1 MIGITNKMKKILLT
15 LLIICLSLVLKA
27 QIRVEIIDSLNQSYL
42 KLANET
48 NARLIPIN
56 IFEFEYS
63 YVLSDYKLF
72 EIRKY
77 LQISTG
83 AGQEFLFVISSSLLD
98 PESLK
103 DTSFDSFNIKTSEMI
118 NFSNLYNLTFQDS
131 ELVITKGQNKLHVI
145 SLNDFN
151 NVEYEIRAFFAGL

>member
-1 MIGITNKMKKILLT
+1 MKKILLT
-15 LLIICLSLVLKA
+15 LLIICTSLALRA

-42 KLANET
+42 KLANGT

-63 YVLSDYKLF
+63 YILFDYKLF

-83 AGQEFLFVISSSLLD
+83 AGQEFLYVISSSLLD

-103 DTSFDSFNIKTSEMI
+103 NTSFDSFNIKTSEII

-131 ELVITKGQNKLHVI
+131 ELVITKGQNKLYVI
-145 SLNDFN
+145 SLNDFDI
-151 NVEYEIRAFFAGL
+151 VEYEIRVFFVGL

>member
-1 MIGITNKMKKILLT
+1 MIGITNKMKKLLLT

>member
-1 MIGITNKMKKILLT
+1 MRKLFLT
-15 LLIICLSLVLKA
+15 LLIMCTSIVLRA

-83 AGQEFLFVISSSLLD
+83 AGQEFLYVISSSLLD

-103 DTSFDSFNIKTSEMI
+103 DTSFDSFNIKTSETI

-131 ELVITKGQNKLHVI
+131 KLVITKGQNKLHVI
-145 SLNDFN
+145 SLNDFD